1 MELIPDTLLYDRY
14 KILNKLGQGGMGAVY
29 LAYDTR
35 LETQVAVKSNFNPA
49 PESVEQFLQE
59 ARLLAS
65 LKHPNL
71 PRVIDYFVIGNEQ
84 YLVMDFIPGDDLS
97 KRLKTSG
104 VQDLEKVLNWA
115 DHLCDALNYL
125 HKQKPA
131 VIHRDVKPANIKIT
145 PDGELFLVDFGIA
158 KAAGAAQETASG
170 AAGYTPGFAPPEQY
184 GQGRTGPYSDQYSL
198 AATIY
203 ALLAKAKPADSIQ
216 RVMGKASLLP
226 LSDFNLQ
233 IPDYVAEAVIK
244 ALSLQP
250 EDRFKSVAEF
260 RKALANPD
268 FRLSDDERSLLT
280 STATKLAALR
290 NIPGDASAP
299 TVLAGKKER
308 SKKGLLIGLGI
319 GGAILGVILIVIVI
333 GLFLFVLPGA
343 PFTLGKV
350 STAVPSVQQNTL
362 VIPTTALPDSP
373 TLAPTD
379 IPPTAAMSE
388 PTATDEV
395 PLIEPPQP
403 ELIGESG
410 WIVFVSDRGDGS
422 IQQIWTM
429 RVTCN
434 AAGEILTD
442 DYEQLTFGSGNK
454 DHPVWSP
461 DGSQIAYSAPGDPGN
476 GLDIWV
482 MDSDGGNPQNISNHT
497 GDEFDPAWMPDGN
510 LIVFTYHSRTD
521 GSKKIYQLFW
531 VKPDGSGR
539 IRISEDF
546 VESQATF
553 SPDGKYL
560 VFVISA
566 SSHNYLFIRSDY
578 DGFTTPEKF
587 DVRAIFG
594 ELGEVA
600 DPEFSPDGKQLVYTR
615 MEGSSSR
622 IVLITFSEV
631 HRKGARDIQE
641 FDVSTEKSDMSPAW
655 SADMRWLA
663 FTSTRDGGDFEVYI
677 MTTAGRP
684 QINLTN
690 RPGVDKSPDWKPIP

>member
-1 MELIPDTLLYDRY
+1 
-14 KILNKLGQGGMGAVY
+14 GAVY

-35 LETQVAVKSNFNPA
+35 LEAQVAVKSNFNPA

-71 PRVIDYFVIGNEQ
+71 PRVTDYFVIGKEQ

-97 KRLKTSG
+97 KHLKTSG
-104 VQDLEKVLNWA
+104 VQDLEKVLIWA
-115 DHLCDALNYL
+115 DHLCDALYYL

-145 PDGELFLVDFGIA
+145 PDGELYLVDFGIA

-170 AAGYTPGFAPPEQY
+170 AAGYTPGYAPPEQY
-184 GQGRTGPYSDQYSL
+184 GYGRTGPYSDQYSL

-203 ALLAKAKPADSIQ
+203 ALLATAKPADSIQ

-226 LSDFNLQ
+226 LSDFNPQ
-233 IPDYVAEAVIK
+233 IPVYVADAVIK

-280 STATKLAALR
+280 SAASEQAALQT
-290 NIPGDASAP
+290 IPGGASIP
-299 TVLAGKKER
+299 TVLAGKKEG

-350 STAVPSVQQNTL
+350 STAVSAVQQNAL
-362 VIPTTALPDSP
+362 VIPTTASSGSP
-373 TLAPTD
+373 TLSPTD

-388 PTATDEV
+388 PTATEKAL
-395 PLIEPPQP
+395 LIETMQP
-403 ELIGESG
+403 KLIGESG
-410 WIVFVSDRGDGS
+410 RIVFVSDRGDGS
-422 IQQIWTM
+422 IQQLWTM
-429 RVTCN
+429 RVTRN

-442 DYEQLTFGSGNK
+442 NYEQLTFGSGNK

-461 DGSQIAYSAPGDPGN
+461 DGNQIAYTAPGDMGN
-476 GLDIWV
+476 DLDIWV
-482 MDSDGGNPQNISNHT
+482 MGADGGNPQNITNHK
-497 GDEFDPAWMPDGN
+497 GDEFDPVWALDGS
-510 LIVFTYHSRTD
+510 LIVFTCHSRTD
-521 GSKKIYQLFW
+521 GSRKIYQLFW
-531 VKPDGSGR
+531 VKPDGSER
-539 IRISEDF
+539 KRISEDF

-566 SSHNYLFIRSDY
+566 SSHNYLYIRSDF
-578 DGFTTPEKF
+578 DDFTTPEKF
-587 DVRAIFG
+587 DVRDIFG

-615 MEGSSSR
+615 MEGSSCR

-641 FDVSTEKSDMSPAW
+641 FDVSTEESDMSPAW

-663 FTSTRDGGDFEVYI
+663 FTSTRDGGDFEIYI
-677 MTTAGRP
+677 MSTAGRP